1 MSSYKS
7 IVIIPTYNE
16 AENIYK
22 IITALQELDLNILI
36 VDDNSPD
43 GTSNIVREMMNSN
56 DKIEIIN
63 RKNKLGLGS
72 AYREGFKYSINNG
85 YKYLIQMDADFSHR
99 IEDLE
104 KLLDLQSEYDVLIG
118 SRYIPD
124 GSSKGWSNSRKI
136 LSKFAN
142 TYAKVITGT
151 KINDMT
157 SGFRIYS
164 DNALNKIEYS
174 KTKSDGY
181 SFKHSSLPIL
191 IKELLFIKFFLL
203 WKILDFANATLIFSF
218 DVRESILIFKKLFI
232 SFLWSEKS

>member
-181 SFKHSSLPIL
+181 SFQIEMSSKAYKRNLK
-191 IKELLFIKFFLL
+191 IKEVPIVFHERREGESKMNYKIILEALFI
-203 WKILDFANATLIFSF
+203 
-218 DVRESILIFKKLFI
+218 VFKLRF
-232 SFLWSEKS
+232 ER